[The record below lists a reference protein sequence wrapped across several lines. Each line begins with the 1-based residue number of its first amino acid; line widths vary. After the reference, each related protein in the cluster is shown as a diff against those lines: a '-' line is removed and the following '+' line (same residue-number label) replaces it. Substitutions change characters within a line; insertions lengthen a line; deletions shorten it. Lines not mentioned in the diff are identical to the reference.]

1 MTMIK
6 ENIVFNIY
14 QPFRDELK
22 DLPWDTPLEE
32 WQEEGFEFITN
43 IRKGR
48 SKHIVRFIK
57 TKNYS
62 FAIKQTTPVNAYFEV
77 DTFVRLL
84 KRGIHTLTPA
94 GYVISRDEENVSIKG
109 LDEDLAFIVTI
120 LKDKSVP
127 HSILFKWDFKEE
139 NRKIIYKSV
148 AHLLAELHIRNIYW
162 GDASLTNNLI
172 KFAKVQN
179 DRGNSITEVKAFLAD
194 AESVKILPE
203 ISQELLKEDLK
214 DFFNSL
220 RFFNE
225 EYIKQGADRAHISLK
240 KDKKFFLKEYNG
252 HYELLNK
259 IKEFEDETKIDVRE
273 TFYEI
278 TDINSLESIQ
288 KQIDEHKW
296 YLSEHANSEVP
307 LDISAIEWMDRIYK
321 PIIVEFEK
329 SGILDLFPETNSV
342 SLYVQ
347 IMTHKYYLSKEKG
360 EDIGIKNAIED
371 YVVKFSDKGKTK
383 TIVEK
388 LIENIVK
395 IFPSNYRF

>member
-1 MTMIK
+1 MTK
-6 ENIVFNIY
+6 DNIVFNIF
-14 QPFRDELK
+14 QPYRDELK
-22 DLPWDTPLEE
+22 NLPWDTPLDE
-32 WQEEGFEFITN
+32 WVEDEFEFINN

-77 DTFVRLL
+77 DTLAKLL
-84 KRGIHTLTPA
+84 KNGIHTLTPA
-94 GYVISRDEENVSIKG
+94 GYVIYRDENNVVIKG
-109 LDEDLAFIVTI
+109 MEEDLAFVVTI

-148 AHLLAELHIRNIYW
+148 AQLLAQLHVLNIYW

-172 KFAKVQN
+172 KFTKVIN
-179 DRGNSITEVKAFLAD
+179 ERNNIITQIKAYLVD

-203 ISQELLKEDLK
+203 ISQDLLKEDLK

-240 KDKKFFLKEYNG
+240 EDKKFFLKEYNKN
-252 HYELLNK
+252 YDLLK
-259 IKEFEDETKIDVRE
+259 RVKQFEEETKINVRE
-273 TFYEI
+273 TFFEI
-278 TDINSLESIQ
+278 ADINSLEAIQ

-296 YLSEHANSEVP
+296 YLSEHANKEVSI
-307 LDISAIEWMDRIYK
+307 DISAMDWIEEIYK
-321 PIIVEFEK
+321 PIIDEFEK
-329 SGILDLFPETNSV
+329 SGILNLFSETNSV

-347 IMTHKYYLSKEKG
+347 IMTHKYYLSQEKG
-360 EDIGIKNAIED
+360 TDIGIKSAIQD
-371 YVVKFSDKGKTK
+371 YVKKFSNKKATK
-383 TIVEK
+383 SIVTK
-388 LIENIVK
+388 LIENIIK